1 MTLQH
6 KYEEATKTT
15 LLLKNEN
22 RRINSYLNQILK
34 EVEEKVPIFFS
45 FSFHPPLHQ
54 APADPV
60 CQAPIFEE
68 QQEAY
73 EKMQTEYTQ
82 MSQSL
87 EQAMREMEVAK
98 EQAEAFKKENNDLA
112 KQVQQLLA
120 ECMEKSGY
128 PPRPAPPSSVS
139 TASLESTDTIV
150 PAELVTFKCA
160 ILQHAH
166 ASGFH

>member
-1 MTLQH
+1 
-6 KYEEATKTT
+6 
-15 LLLKNEN
+15 
-22 RRINSYLNQILK
+22 
-34 EVEEKVPIFFS
+34 VWW
-45 FSFHPPLHQ
+45 
-54 APADPV
+54 
-60 CQAPIFEE
+60 QAPIFEE

-98 EQAEAFKKENNDLA
+98 EQAEALKKENNDLA

-120 ECMEKSGY
+120 ECMEKTGY

-139 TASLESTDTIV
+139 TASLESTDTII

-166 ASGFH
+166 KSGFH